1 MVAERAEALLVLE
14 VPAPI
19 RARKRVAEL
28 AAAHRMP
35 TMFWGGERGWDSG
48 GLMSYGTG
56 FTSLYPRMP
65 VYVDRNLK
73 GGKPA
78 DATDDANT
86 SRRWLFIHTAVVLP
100 LDGGQRW
107 MASAS
112 TNIAD
117 SDALGK
123 QVAELLTSQG
133 VDRVLNTGRVD

>member
-78 DATDDANT
+78 DMAIEVVSKRELVINLKTARELGVT
-86 SRRWLFIHTAVVLP
+86 SP
-100 LDGGQRW
+100 
-107 MASAS
+107 
-112 TNIAD
+112 
-117 SDALGK
+117 
-123 QVAELLTSQG
+123 AELPRG
-133 VDRVLNTGRVD
+133 PRH